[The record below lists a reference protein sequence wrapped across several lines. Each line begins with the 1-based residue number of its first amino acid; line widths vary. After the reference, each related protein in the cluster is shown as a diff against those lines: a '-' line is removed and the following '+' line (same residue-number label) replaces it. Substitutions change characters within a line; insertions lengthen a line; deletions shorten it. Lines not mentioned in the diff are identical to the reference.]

1 MIRNHNVP
9 GSIMRHIMLP
19 KTVGKKFVIMVYVKQ
34 TKLIL
39 PFDFRSRD
47 AVAGKRKFNI

>member
-1 MIRNHNVP
+1 MINSYNVP
-9 GSIMRHIMLP
+9 GSIMRYRMLP
-19 KTVGKKFVIMVYVKQ
+19 KTVGKKFVIIVYVKQ

-47 AVAGKRKFNI
+47 AVAGKRRFNI